1 MTRDAFR
8 NQLQTMNRELL
19 VMGEMVQH
27 SIREAVGALV
37 TRDLN
42 AAAAVIA
49 NDKKINEAYFKI
61 ERLCLELLA
70 LQQPMAGD
78 LRRIAS
84 TLKVIT
90 DLERMADHAVDIARV
105 VERIGEQRLVKR
117 LVDIPQMA
125 TLVQEMIAI
134 ALSAFV
140 DQDMQRALV
149 LTEKDHHVDRLH
161 RQVIKETQALME
173 QDGTTVAQ
181 GVQLLFASNA
191 LERIGDHATN
201 LGEWFIYM
209 ETGERTDLNQ

>member
-181 GVQLLFASNA
+181 GVQLLFASHA